1 MTREQSNLIA
11 ARERK
16 LVAVI
21 AIALSLLTLFLIWG
35 PATEAFAATGHGDPG
50 QLAGHAEGHAPTIGD
65 LKLYWINFLLFL
77 ALMWFVTRKGVPQA
91 WNARRLAIRDAAER
105 GKRAALQAKAE
116 VDAATQAMA
125 SVNQEMEQVARTI
138 AQDGEAEARRIME
151 DARATAQQIERQIA
165 GTIAAEQRAL
175 QHAVRQEMAATVMR
189 KVEDRIGRELSPEVD
204 VKLRAVAVSS
214 ARALRETR

>member
-11 ARERK
+11 AREKK

-35 PATEAFAATGHGDPG
+35 PVTEAFAATGHGD
-50 QLAGHAEGHAPTIGD
+50 QLEGHLEGHAPTIGD
-65 LKLYWINFLLFL
+65 LKLYWLNFLLFL

-105 GKRAALQAKAE
+105 GKRAALQAQAE

-125 SVNQEMEQVARTI
+125 TVNQEMEQVARTI
-138 AQDGEAEARRIME
+138 AQDGDAEARRIME

-175 QHAVRQEMAATVMR
+175 QHAVRQEMAATVMH
-189 KVEDRIGRELSPEVD
+189 KVEERIGRELSPEVD
-204 VKLRAVAVSS
+204 AKLRAVAVSS
-214 ARALRETR
+214 ARALREAR